1 MKTVQRSGSDS
12 DPFLEMI
19 EARVAAL
26 QQLRAS
32 YLAAKATGALG
43 QVGDVLAST
52 TSAAAPSLPAP
63 NPDAP
68 PARRTR
74 RRGVASEVERLLI
87 ETATPMKVR
96 DIAADLRRSG
106 FASTGGRLDGTIN
119 SSLHR
124 LKHRGRAVRTPAG
137 WRASSSTAAPELPT
151 VVRLPPHGPRRPRRL
166 RPTTGEP
173 TPDRRPDGLAWRIE
187 SLLKS
192 HGQPVAARFVAEATG
207 EPLNVVGLTLGRMVK
222 QQRVEKQPDGHFAV
236 VVPMADEEPAA
247 ADASATT
254 NGVQS

>member
-1 MKTVQRSGSDS
+1 
-12 DPFLEMI
+12 
-19 EARVAAL
+19 VAA
-26 QQLRAS
+26 
-32 YLAAKATGALG
+32 
-43 QVGDVLAST
+43 
-52 TSAAAPSLPAP
+52 
-63 NPDAP
+63 
-68 PARRTR
+68 
-74 RRGVASEVERLLI
+74 EVERLLVA
-87 ETATPMKVR
+87 TAKPMKVR

-106 FASTGGRLDGTIN
+106 VGSTGGRLDATIN

-124 LKHRGRAVRTPAG
+124 LKHRGRAVRTPDG
-137 WRASSSTAAPELPT
+137 WRAGSSAAAPELPA

-166 RPTTGEP
+166 RPATGEP

-207 EPLNVVGLTLGRMVK
+207 EPLNVVGLRLGRMVK

-236 VVPMADEEPAA
+236 VVPMAEEPTTGE
-247 ADASATT
+247 ASAPT